1 MAAVNFERAW
11 LRLKEHA
18 LSRPSHGKAALLARM
33 AELEVENE
41 VPEGE
46 EGFSDLPVRTQED
59 KPSGEADREATVLAM
74 ASH

>member
-18 LSRPSHGKAALLARM
+18 LSRPSHGQSQLLARM

-46 EGFSDLPVRTQED
+46 EGFSELPVRTQD